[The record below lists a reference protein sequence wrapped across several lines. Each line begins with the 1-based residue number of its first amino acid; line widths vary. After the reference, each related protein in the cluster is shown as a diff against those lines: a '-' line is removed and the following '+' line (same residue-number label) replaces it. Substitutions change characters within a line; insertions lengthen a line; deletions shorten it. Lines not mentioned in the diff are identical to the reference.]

1 MTRKFLVIFGAEE
14 ADRLSPFNDDKPK
27 RAKICR
33 HKALRVQLSV
43 AYEKTHKFGL
53 FIRQLNLAVC
63 ALHFV
68 GNKLYIAKINRCFLM
83 FFTESDYKIFH
94 FVTPFHIL

>member
-1 MTRKFLVIFGAEE
+1 MVRKFLVIFGAEE

-43 AYEKTHKFGL
+43 A
-53 FIRQLNLAVC
+53 
-63 ALHFV
+63 
-68 GNKLYIAKINRCFLM
+68 
-83 FFTESDYKIFH
+83 
-94 FVTPFHIL
+94 